1 MKSGDTMTPEAWIA
15 LATVFCLGAMS
26 PGPSLAVVLR
36 NTLAGGR
43 TQGVM
48 TGVGHGIGFGIYAF
62 LAAGA
67 FATAIS
73 IHETAETG
81 LKWAGVCILIWLGYT
96 FLNHARKGPS
106 ESLDGEYIEAKNK
119 QGFIQGFS
127 IALLNP
133 KILAWMLALYT
144 PFIEDNVS
152 LETLLGMGALGMT
165 IDGTWYVTVAMVLT
179 TGGRVEKLKSISHI
193 IDGAMGLLMFVFA
206 GLMVGGVI

>member
-1 MKSGDTMTPEAWIA
+1 MTPEAWIA

-36 NTLAGGR
+36 NTLTGGR
-43 TQGVM
+43 RQGVM
-48 TGVGHGIGFGIYAF
+48 TGIGHGIGFGIYAF

-73 IHETAETG
+73 LHETAEIG
-81 LKWAGVCILIWLGYT
+81 LKWAGVCILVWLGYT
-96 FLNHARKGPS
+96 FLNHSRKGPS
-106 ESLDGEYIEAKNK
+106 SEIESGGHGNNDK

-144 PFIEDNVS
+144 PFIENNVS
-152 LETLLGMGALGMT
+152 IETLLGMGFLGMM
-165 IDGTWYVTVAMVLT
+165 IDATWYVTVALALT

-193 IDGAMGLLMFVFA
+193 IDGAMGILMFVFA
-206 GLMVGGVI
+206 GLMIGGVI

>member
-1 MKSGDTMTPEAWIA
+1 MTPEAWIA

-36 NTLAGGR
+36 NTLSGGR
-43 TQGVM
+43 RQGVM

-81 LKWAGVCILIWLGYT
+81 LKWAGVFILIWLGYI
-96 FLNHARKGPS
+96 FLSHARKGPTVGNNS
-106 ESLDGEYIEAKNK
+106 DSHNNNDK

-144 PFIEDNVS
+144 PFIENNVS
-152 LETLLGMGALGMT
+152 FERLLGMGALGMI
-165 IDGTWYVTVAMVLT
+165 IDGTWYVTVALVLT
-179 TGGRVEKLKSISHI
+179 TGQRVEKLKSISPI
-193 IDGAMGLLMFVFA
+193 IDGAMGILMFIFA
-206 GLMVGGVI
+206 GLMISGVI

>member
-1 MKSGDTMTPEAWIA
+1 MKNGDTMTPEAWIA

-106 ESLDGEYIEAKNK
+106 KSLDEEHKEAMNK

-165 IDGTWYVTVAMVLT
+165 IDGTWYVTVAMLLT
-179 TGGRVEKLKSISHI
+179 TGGRVEKLRSISHI